1 MARGNRQS
9 EGRAARSEGLNEGL
23 GERFGYKPDLPARGQ
38 VVFDW
43 QKPTLGNLSVPSYV
57 SDKLVEQ
64 AGKMMANIKNAQSV
78 LAKQD
83 RKELIRMVG
92 GEENARKVDD
102 MIERGV
108 MTKDLLRKDGVIDR
122 QERFNKALKEAGD
135 TPLSQDDPVLRNA
148 VESYYASMR
157 FGSTPTYEMAGG
169 GGNGYAKTRSFEPV
183 YNKELKAW
191 ELVRYGNPLLNS
203 DDPKDFVTEKGWYA
217 VKGSPN
223 NKTLETKL
231 KKVAIVMNTFIED

>member
-1 MARGNRQS
+1 MARGTPQS
-9 EGRAARSEGLNEGL
+9 QGRAARSEGLNEGL

-38 VVFDW
+38 VVFNW
-43 QKPTLGNLSVPSYV
+43 QRPTLGNLSVPSYV

-92 GEENARKVDD
+92 GEENAAKVDD
-102 MIERGV
+102 MIARGV
-108 MTKDLLRKDGVIDR
+108 MTKDLLRKDGIIDR

-135 TPLSQDDPVLRNA
+135 VPISVDDPVLRNA
-148 VESYYASMR
+148 VESYYAAMR
-157 FGSTPTYEMAGG
+157 FGPIPTYERAGAD
-169 GGNGYAKTRSFEPV
+169 GNGYAKSSFAPV
-183 YNKELKAW
+183 YNKDLGAW
-191 ELVRYGNPLLNS
+191 EMVRYGNPLLNS
-203 DDPKDFVTEKGWYA
+203 DDPNDFVTEKGWYA

-223 NKTLETKL
+223 NKTLETKM